1 MSTEGTFCI
10 LRDKKWLDNLLWYS
24 KVYVKKII
32 EKKRFWVIL
41 KCENLLNLLFVYSK
55 RFLMN
60 NKINMFF
67 NGKSVCFTETRP
79 PLDGVEAACLHEI
92 RVLDQRH
99 SLEQF
104 SKQTSLTAQPLI
116 LPWNLY
122 FSFICFIQKIFN
134 AVRF

>member
-1 MSTEGTFCI
+1 
-10 LRDKKWLDNLLWYS
+10 
-24 KVYVKKII
+24 
-32 EKKRFWVIL
+32 
-41 KCENLLNLLFVYSK
+41 
-55 RFLMN
+55 MN

-99 SLEQF
+99 SPEQF

-116 LPWNLY
+116 LPWTLY